1 MKDATRRLT
10 IILMIWLAVLVVAS
24 PAQSHE
30 YERSWEALYHES
42 EERAHRAETEV
53 LNLEA
58 RVSELEYYNAKLKR
72 KLEDAEAESLQ
83 ERLDRAVRE
92 ATRCYQ

>member
-1 MKDATRRLT
+1 MKDATKRLT

-42 EERAHRAETEV
+42 EDRAGRLESR
-53 LNLEA
+53 NYDLEA
-58 RVSELEYYNAKLKR
+58 RVSELEYYNAKLER
-72 KLEDAEAESLQ
+72 KLREAEEESLT
-83 ERLDRAVRE
+83 ERLNRATESV
-92 ATRCYQ
+92 TRCYQ